1 MSLDSSFRNTCDI
14 ETSLK
19 AVHQVSDDYVA
30 VALERCRGTSDFMNV
45 VGSTLDPEHPPTIEE
60 EEEELDLMDIRRG
73 SSRGGSD
80 LEVWFHRESNS
91 APLSPASGFSSELS
105 TVRHQITYVL
115 NQLGDLTD
123 HVSRVSDQMAGNQM
137 KHAALEWAVLELR
150 RGGQQTLR
158 EFPADPGRDL
168 IEVAQSEP
176 GPLACF
182 QDLSEDVQTLRQELH
197 TERVNNAKAIA
208 NLEAKSLEFQQRFAT
223 TENILTGMQR
233 QTLSQDH
240 MDGEHESHL
249 STIGSLQSTI
259 MGMHSLLE
267 ERQGQYRTE
276 LANIRSR
283 LDVEER
289 ERTTL
294 SNSVQ
299 RMTDDVASLVQRFS
313 EKLDA
318 ASVDRGASVAPIQ
331 SSIAEAC
338 WRSNAILRQ
347 DDLSQL
353 RAVSVSSSTSSSMC
367 TSPRTE
373 EEGGASAKE
382 AFGGHGGQDNESMS
396 SPPKDLV
403 EQDTSGVRKFGVGEG
418 RLLVPILKLSNV
430 PRVSPTDPLPEEL
443 VEATTVPVDV
453 LVPEETV
460 TAKAVPADV
469 FMHEELVTAKA
480 DPADVFMHEELVTA
494 KAVPAEVFV
503 PGSTNGSFVP
513 LPSKTT
519 AEWPSTPNLDETR
532 NLSPSHFVPRTDLGA
547 WFHRVASEPSTML
560 ASNGI
565 QSSVED
571 LRVLPPTSPTLGSSV
586 AVEAP
591 ASLES
596 SPLADDSQRSLVPTE
611 KNPAYSPHS
620 GLLRMQSTPAHWTP
634 DMSTRTSSPLASQ
647 RNHQWVSQ
655 VVGGSRSPS
664 LDCRPVRSISPTQTS
679 SRVVGTP
686 VSQSRGCSTMTTSSS
701 CVNTL
706 PSNSPSSGNIVALCG
721 VSLLSAPSSCSL
733 PPPTKVQTCSSLAL
747 AAAVGPVAC
756 AASDATTPRSNLSPG
771 PQLCGST
778 QSAMTLAAFG
788 IKVRPGSRCGPPG
801 NVPCEAHRTSQNA
814 RIGPRADPP
823 VSTRSSLLGRAATQP
838 CITGCRQLQ
847 TRAAHG

>member
-30 VALERCRGTSDFMNV
+30 VALERCRGTTDFMSV

-60 EEEELDLMDIRRG
+60 EEEELDQMDTRRG

-80 LEVWFHRESNS
+80 LEVWFHRESTS

-123 HVSRVSDQMAGNQM
+123 HVSKVSDQMAGDQM
-137 KHAALEWAVLELR
+137 KNAALEWAVQELR
-150 RGGQQTLR
+150 RGSQQMPR
-158 EFPADPGRDL
+158 EVPADPGRDL
-168 IEVAQSEP
+168 IEVAQSEL
-176 GPLACF
+176 GTLACF
-182 QDLSEDVQTLRQELH
+182 QDLSEDVQTLRQELR
-197 TERVNNAKAIA
+197 TERVNNAKAIS

-223 TENILTGMQR
+223 TENILTVMQR
-233 QTLSQDH
+233 QFSRTVSQDH
-240 MDGEHESHL
+240 MGGEHESHL

-299 RMTDDVASLVQRFS
+299 RMTDDVAAVVQRFS
-313 EKLDA
+313 EKLDV
-318 ASVDRGASVAPIQ
+318 ASVDRGARVAPIQ
-331 SSIAEAC
+331 GSIAEAC
-338 WRSNAILRQ
+338 WRSNAVLRQ

-353 RAVSVSSSTSSSMC
+353 RAVSVSSSASSSMC

-382 AFGGHGGQDNESMS
+382 AFAGHGGQDNESMS

-403 EQDTSGVRKFGVGEG
+403 EQDTNGVRKFGVGKG
-418 RLLVPILKLSNV
+418 RLIVPTLRLSNV
-430 PRVSPTDPLPEEL
+430 PRVSPHDPLPEEL
-443 VEATTVPVDV
+443 VKATAVPVNVV
-453 LVPEETV
+453 LPDEPV

-469 FMHEELVTAKA
+469 FM
-480 DPADVFMHEELVTA
+480 PQELVTA
-494 KAVPAEVFV
+494 KAVPADVFVPEEPVTTKAGPAEVFV

-513 LPSKTT
+513 LPSITT
-519 AEWPSTPNLDETR
+519 AEWPSTPNLDDTR
-532 NLSPSHFVPRTDLGA
+532 NLSPSHFAPRTDLGA

-560 ASNGI
+560 ASNGT
-565 QSSVED
+565 QSSAED
-571 LRVLPPTSPTLGSSV
+571 MRVLPPTSPTLGSSL

-596 SPLADDSQRSLVPTE
+596 SPLAADSQRSLVPTE

-655 VVGGSRSPS
+655 VVGG
-664 LDCRPVRSISPTQTS
+664 LEVTF
-679 SRVVGTP
+679 
-686 VSQSRGCSTMTTSSS
+686 
-701 CVNTL
+701 
-706 PSNSPSSGNIVALCG
+706 SG
-721 VSLLSAPSSCSL
+721 
-733 PPPTKVQTCSSLAL
+733 
-747 AAAVGPVAC
+747 
-756 AASDATTPRSNLSPG
+756 
-771 PQLCGST
+771 
-778 QSAMTLAAFG
+778 
-788 IKVRPGSRCGPPG
+788 
-801 NVPCEAHRTSQNA
+801 
-814 RIGPRADPP
+814 
-823 VSTRSSLLGRAATQP
+823 
-838 CITGCRQLQ
+838 LQ
-847 TRAAHG
+847 TRAQHLAHADVESRGWHPCLKVTRMQHHDNVQFLCEHPAVKQPIDWQHRGSVRRVFA